1 MPESENALWAKTR
14 RRPGGEPSG
23 ARAPPK
29 GRAKRRRPA
38 DSRRTFTPRRRNCAQ
53 SKYVRIVGTKKEQ
66 QKRCP
71 TAHIAFRA
79 RRTPCRAVFCSPLL
93 RTAGRKKA
101 RPAGALFLKGRHK
114 FALWNDTI
122 ALRLKNRVAPFFCS
136 PLSSQ
141 TVRQKQRPPGS
152 TLARR
157 QKPHARIVG
166 QRQAPRRRTERSES
180 AAHAKERRK
189 PALLLLTSRLAIVY
203 NYKRAVYKLIC
214 LWR

>member
-93 RTAGRKKA
+93 R
-101 RPAGALFLKGRHK
+101 PAGAFFLKGRHK

-122 ALRLKNRVAPFFCS
+122 ALRLKKTGRAASFARRFSHKRCGKNSAPAC
-136 PLSSQ
+136 
-141 TVRQKQRPPGS
+141 

-157 QKPHARIVG
+157 QEP
-166 QRQAPRRRTERSES
+166 PRRATVLRT
-180 AAHAKERRK
+180 AVRK
-189 PALLLLTSRLAIVY
+189 
-203 NYKRAVYKLIC
+203 NKRGKSPTPE
-214 LWR
+214 

>member
-79 RRTPCRAVFCSPLL
+79 
-93 RTAGRKKA
+93 
-101 RPAGALFLKGRHK
+101 PAGAKRRAPPGAPFLKGRHK
-114 FALWNDTI
+114 FICANDNI
-122 ALRLKNRVAPFFCS
+122 ALRGGKSPRAAPRF
-136 PLSSQ
+136 
-141 TVRQKQRPPGS
+141 
-152 TLARR
+152 ARR
-157 QKPHARIVG
+157 QKPQRRAPVLRAAVRKKQARQK
-166 QRQAPRRRTERSES
+166 QRTRLHPCAAAKAPRPNSWTEAS
-180 AAHAKERRK
+180 APAANRAERERRPRKRKAKTRAFAIDK
-189 PALLLLTSRLAIVY
+189 PPCNRL
-203 NYKRAVYKLIC
+203 
-214 LWR
+214 

>member
-14 RRPGGEPSG
+14 RRNM
-23 ARAPPK
+23 AAP
-29 GRAKRRRPA
+29 RRRTERSESAAERACKAPRPT

-79 RRTPCRAVFCSPLL
+79 QRTPCRAAFCSPLL

-101 RPAGALFLKGRHK
+101 HPPGALFLKGHHK

-122 ALRLKNRVAPFFCS
+122 ALRLKNRVAPLFGGGASKSVGGAKNGFIMRFFAFQLFCKAFS
-136 PLSSQ
+136 KFS
-141 TVRQKQRPPGS
+141 
-152 TLARR
+152 
-157 QKPHARIVG
+157 
-166 QRQAPRRRTERSES
+166 
-180 AAHAKERRK
+180 
-189 PALLLLTSRLAIVY
+189 
-203 NYKRAVYKLIC
+203 
-214 LWR
+214 